1 MKVLYPSEDP
11 EFETMMDNWA
21 SAARSA
27 GVTLTL
33 SSAEFNTVTSDI
45 EPCKAGTAACNWQ
58 VGTWGGWT
66 MNQYPTGQ
74 GIFTTS
80 TTGAPPPV
88 GTQIDK
94 MVNAT
99 EYSANKSAFSSYEN
113 YVAKELPTLFMP
125 WEQGSN
131 YVAAKNLQ
139 GFTAD
144 EDNPF
149 GMLYPE
155 DWSFSG

>member
-1 MKVLYPSEDP
+1 VLYPSGDP

-45 EPCKAGTAACNWQ
+45 EVCKAGTAACNWQ
-58 VGTWGGWT
+58 AGTWGGWT

-74 GIFTTS
+74 GIFTTN
-80 TTGAPPPV
+80 TTGMPAPV
-88 GTQIDK
+88 GTEINK
-94 MVNAT
+94 LINAT
-99 EYSANKSAFSSYEN
+99 EYSSGRSAFTSYEN

-131 YVAAKNLQ
+131 YVVANNLQ

-144 EDNPF
+144 QDNPF

-155 DWSFSG
+155 NWHFSG